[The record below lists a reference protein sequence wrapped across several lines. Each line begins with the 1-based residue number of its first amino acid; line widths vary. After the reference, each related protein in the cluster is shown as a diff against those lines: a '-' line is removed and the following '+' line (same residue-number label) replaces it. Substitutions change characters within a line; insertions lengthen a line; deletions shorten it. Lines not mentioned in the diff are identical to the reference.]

1 MLQYEDSKY
10 TCLFESLTPFT
21 RFLGVFT
28 SVVLCGVGVDISF
41 HHHPM
46 GLYIIV
52 CALLVFFLEITWTVS
67 LFLQVCSRGE
77 RRCVC
82 WRWVLW
88 FNGWKKSLLYCGI
101 AAALIAW
108 PHHLW
113 LSTVAGGMLLILAAC
128 YALLS
133 LSSSRPSPDSRLLHA
148 HGEDSCDRFDTEVLD
163 DSFST
168 TESPT
173 RHSRPGQSGGIVLEI

>member
-10 TCLFESLTPFT
+10 TCLFESLTPLT

-52 CALLVFFLEITWTVS
+52 CAVLVFFLEITWTVS

-77 RRCVC
+77 RSCLC

-88 FNGWKKSLLYCGI
+88 FAGWKKSLLYCGI

-113 LSTVAGGMLLILAAC
+113 LSTVAGGMLLLLASC

-133 LSSSRPSPDSRLLHA
+133 LSPTHPSPGSRLLHA
-148 HGEDSCDRFDTEVLD
+148 EDSCDRFDTDMLD
-163 DSFST
+163 DSFSAS
-168 TESPT
+168 ESPL
-173 RHSRPGQSGGIVLEI
+173 RHPRTAGRTSAVILDI